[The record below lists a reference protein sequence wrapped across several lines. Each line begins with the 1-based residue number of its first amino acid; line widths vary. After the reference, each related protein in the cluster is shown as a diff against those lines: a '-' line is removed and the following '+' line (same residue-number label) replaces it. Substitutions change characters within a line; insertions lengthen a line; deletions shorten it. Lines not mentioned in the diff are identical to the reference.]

1 MSSFPYGHETTTR
14 RHRQGP
20 TALRADYREPV
31 KKIWPFLVSGAILG
45 VVGLIWT
52 LQGVGILGGSAMSGE
67 SLWAIIGPIV
77 LLAGVGLL
85 IVGMSRRRDRAR

>member
-1 MSSFPYGHETTTR
+1 
-14 RHRQGP
+14 
-20 TALRADYREPV
+20 V
-31 KKIWPFLVSGAILG
+31 KKIWPFLVSGVILG
-45 VVGLIWT
+45 VLGLIWT